1 MDPKVVVWVVFL
13 FGGCFTT
20 DPDIELEELK
30 GRDFLLLLN
39 KKSSENYN
47 KETLADWG
55 YASNITEAN
64 LQNQVSLPI
73 LVILTFKINKCQSKP
88 DFEHFPKRSRCS

>member
-1 MDPKVVVWVVFL
+1 MDHKVIVWFVFI
-13 FGGCFTT
+13 FGVAFAT
-20 DPDIELEELK
+20 DPDIELEELR

-39 KKSSENYN
+39 KKASENYN

-64 LQNQVSLPI
+64 LQNQVSCLI
-73 LVILTFKINKCQSKP
+73 
-88 DFEHFPKRSRCS
+88 

>member
-1 MDPKVVVWVVFL
+1 MKPWRDRRVKNIPLQMDHKVLIWAVFL
-13 FGGCFTT
+13 FGGCFAT
-20 DPDIELEELK
+20 DPNIELEELK

-64 LQNQVSLPI
+64 LQNQVSL
-73 LVILTFKINKCQSKP
+73 LLS
-88 DFEHFPKRSRCS
+88 